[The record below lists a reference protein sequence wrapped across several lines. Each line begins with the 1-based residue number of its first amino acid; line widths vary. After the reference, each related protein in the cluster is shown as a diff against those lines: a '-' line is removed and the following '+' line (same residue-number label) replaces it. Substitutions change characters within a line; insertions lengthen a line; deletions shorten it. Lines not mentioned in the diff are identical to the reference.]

1 MLSWLGRILR
11 HTHRARFRSLQQSR
25 GEPESVTPPEE
36 SRTLSS
42 NLDQNK
48 RIIAAILDSADDLMI
63 REFSFGGKKPRRA
76 FLAYFEPLIN
86 FDLLQRDLL
95 KPLLT
100 LEQLPGEIT
109 IRWLKEQVLP
119 AGRVFEKKNW
129 RDVANDIT
137 RGLTALF
144 VEGQDSALLMYF
156 FEDVSRPID
165 QPTTEIVVRG
175 PADSFNEDLRTNI
188 ALLRKRLRTSRL
200 AVEKFEIGEL
210 TKTAVFLVYLKEY
223 ANLELVQE
231 AGSRLR
237 RIRVEGVLASGQV
250 EEFIQDNP
258 YSPFSG
264 IDATERPDRLASA
277 LLEGRLGLLF
287 DNTPFALIFPTTLV
301 AQLQSPEDYYNRYLF
316 SSFIRL
322 LRWVGL
328 TFSLLLPSFYIAV
341 TTFHQELVPT
351 TLLISIITSRE
362 GVPFPGFLEA
372 LIMEITFEILRE
384 AGIRLP
390 RPFGQTISIVGAVV
404 IGSAAVYASLV
415 SPAMIVVVALTAIAS
430 YTIPSLSLSA
440 AVRALR
446 FPIML
451 SAAFL
456 GGFGIMLA
464 LSVLTLHL
472 SSLRTFGVPY
482 LSPLAPLTLADLK
495 DTFVRVPAWMMVKR
509 PRLTGQRE
517 PQRMHPD
524 LKPRPPQPRR
534 TSPRREGGAG

>member
-1 MLSWLGRILR
+1 MLAWIGRILR
-11 HTHRARFRSLQQSR
+11 HAHRDRFRSPRHSR
-25 GEPESVTPPEE
+25 GEPGSVTPPEE
-36 SRTLSS
+36 DRTLTSS
-42 NLDQNK
+42 LDQNK
-48 RIIAAILDSADDLMI
+48 KIIAAILDRADDLMI

-76 FLAYFEPLIN
+76 FLAYFEPLVN
-86 FDLLQRDLL
+86 PELLHRDLLQ
-95 KPLLT
+95 PLLR
-100 LEQLPGEIT
+100 LEQLPGEVT
-109 IRWLKEQVLP
+109 IQWLKEQVLP
-119 AGRVFEKKNW
+119 AGRVFQKKNW

-137 RGLTALF
+137 KGLTALF
-144 VEGQDSALLMYF
+144 VEGQDSALLVYF
-156 FEDVSRPID
+156 FEDISRPID
-165 QPTTEIVVRG
+165 QPTTETVVRG
-175 PADSFNEDLRTNI
+175 PADSFNEDLRTNM

-200 AVEKFEIGEL
+200 AVERFELGEV
-210 TKTAVFLVYLKEY
+210 TKTAVNLVYLKGY
-223 ANLELVQE
+223 VDPELVQE
-231 AGSRLR
+231 AGARLR
-237 RIRVEGVLASGQV
+237 RIRADGVLASGQV

-328 TFSLLLPSFYIAV
+328 AFSLLLPSFYIAV

-351 TLLISIITSRE
+351 TLLFSLITSRE

-404 IGSAAVYASLV
+404 IGSAAVSASLV

-430 YTIPSLSLSA
+430 YTVPSLSLGT

-446 FPIML
+446 FPMMVA
-451 SAAFL
+451 AAFL
-456 GGFGIMLA
+456 GLFGIMLA

-482 LSPLAPLTLADLK
+482 LSPLAPLTLGDLK
-495 DTFVRVPAWMMVKR
+495 DTLVRVPVWMMV
-509 PRLTGQRE
+509 
-517 PQRMHPD
+517 
-524 LKPRPPQPRR
+524 
-534 TSPRREGGAG
+534 